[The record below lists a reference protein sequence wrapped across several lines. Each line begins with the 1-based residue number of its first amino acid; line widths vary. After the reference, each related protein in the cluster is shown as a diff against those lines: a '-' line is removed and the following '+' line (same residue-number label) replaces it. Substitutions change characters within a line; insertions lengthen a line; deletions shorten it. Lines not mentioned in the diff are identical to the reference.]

1 MRRIATPTRQL
12 NKFGPGRDGFTDGDP
27 IAGIPSTDLEAD
39 WFDAR
44 KEAAAIAEYG
54 GVALDPND
62 NTQLLQGIQRLIAVA
77 LTSRPL
83 ICSILDLPR
92 RRSDHRDRMQRVWTW
107 ANTAFSLAT
116 ARCCAGA
123 PGPPHRAAGQR
134 GRRGRGA
141 CYRRSE
147 STRACGAMR
156 RSKAWFVRKLCGKP
170 IAARI
175 GSRTTRPRSSA
186 CPTCATCSAASRG
199 QTSTLQMREPWEAD
213 RSISSGAT
221 LTTSG
226 TRTTR
231 RRRVPIK
238 PCLMGVAPPA
248 NTLGAGGAETRP

>member
-39 WFDAR
+39 WFDALQE
-44 KEAAAIAEYG
+44 EAAAIAEYG

-83 ICSILDLPR
+83 ICSILDLPTTNVGPIIVTEC
-92 RRSDHRDRMQRVWTW
+92 SEVWTW
-107 ANTAFSLAT
+107 ANTAFFTGYRSLLCGRPLMAT
-116 ARCCAGA
+116 PPRRWPARST
-123 PGPPHRAAGQR
+123 RS
-134 GRRGRGA
+134 GA

-186 CPTCATCSAASRG
+186 CPTCATCSAASR
-199 QTSTLQMREPWEAD
+199 D
-213 RSISSGAT
+213 RPRHCKCESPGKPTGRSVRSHTHNIRYSNNATPSGANQAV
-221 LTTSG
+221 LD
-226 TRTTR
+226 
-231 RRRVPIK
+231 
-238 PCLMGVAPPA
+238 GVAPPA
-248 NTLGAGGAETRP
+248 